1 MEIIHNIHNIT
12 IWYITE
18 GHGVGIYILLE
29 IIHESH
35 AKDTDFQNKSKWLS
49 KFPIKRKVIR
59 IGSNLHST
67 PTRVRNLFQ
76 LIFRFLKALNSS
88 YDHFITVDSFSGNLK
103 RKCTVNEGLT

>member
-1 MEIIHNIHNIT
+1 MFVFRNLVRHSNFIQKVEIIHNIHNIT
-12 IWYITE
+12 IWYIKE

-59 IGSNLHST
+59 IGSNFYTAHLRELGT
-67 PTRVRNLFQ
+67 Y
-76 LIFRFLKALNSS
+76 SS
-88 YDHFITVDSFSGNLK
+88 
-103 RKCTVNEGLT
+103 